1 MILNAGVEH
10 SFPKNYCYSYNLR
23 IMINRSTCF
32 KNPEKPSCIDLISKN
47 CPRSFRNSCAIETG
61 LSDFHKLVVTVMK
74 TKIIIYRSYKYF
86 NNESLRE
93 ELLQVKA
100 NRDNCDETFKNFP
113 SSCNVIMNK
122 HAPEKKKV

>member
-1 MILNAGVEH
+1 
-10 SFPKNYCYSYNLR
+10 
-23 IMINRSTCF
+23 MINRFTCF

-47 CPRSFRNSCAIETG
+47 CPRRFRNSCAIETG

-74 TKIIIYRSYKYF
+74 TKIIIYRSYKHF

-100 NRDNCDETFKNFP
+100 NRDNCDETFKKFP
-113 SSCNVIMNK
+113 SSCNVIVNK
-122 HAPEKKKV
+122 HAPDKKSMKKDLVKGNYAKI